1 MSTRK
6 LYSVVLRALILCLF
20 FRFFRLNSLVF
31 YLFFELSLVPILLII
46 MGWGYQPERLQA
58 GLYMMLYTLFG
69 SIPLLFGLIY
79 MYNITGTS
87 RFSLLNLSGLFTGFW
102 GGFFVLVLLLGF
114 LIKTPVYYFHLW
126 LPKAHVEAPITGSM
140 VLAGVLLKLGSYG
153 LIRFSCVL
161 QSLLG
166 GF

>member
-1 MSTRK
+1 
-6 LYSVVLRALILCLF
+6 
-20 FRFFRLNSLVF
+20 
-31 YLFFELSLVPILLII
+31 
-46 MGWGYQPERLQA
+46 
-58 GLYMMLYTLFG
+58 MMLYTLFG

-79 MYNITGTS
+79 IYLDTGTS
-87 RFSLLNLSGLFTGFW
+87 SFSLLSLSGLFTGFW

-126 LPKAHVEAPITGSM
+126 LPKAHVEAPMTGSM

>member
-1 MSTRK
+1 M
-6 LYSVVLRALILCLF
+6 
-20 FRFFRLNSLVF
+20 VF
-31 YLFFELSLVPILLII
+31 YLFFELSLIPILLII

-79 MYNITGTS
+79 MYTYSGTS
-87 RFSLLNLSGLFTGFW
+87 RFNLMSLSGLYSGFW
-102 GGFFVLVLLLGF
+102 GGFFVLVLLLAF
-114 LIKTPVYYFHLW
+114 LIKTPIYYFHLW
-126 LPKAHVEAPITGSM
+126 LPKAHVEAPMTGSM
-140 VLAGVLLKLGSYG
+140 VLAGVLLKLGRYG
-153 LIRFSCVL
+153 LIRFRCVL